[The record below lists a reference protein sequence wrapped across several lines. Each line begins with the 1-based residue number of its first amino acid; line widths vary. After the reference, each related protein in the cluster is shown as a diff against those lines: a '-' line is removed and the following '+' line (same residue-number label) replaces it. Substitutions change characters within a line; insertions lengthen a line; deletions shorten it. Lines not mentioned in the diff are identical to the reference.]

1 MRRDSPPCCAWVGFS
16 VYSHLRLVP
25 CYTARAS
32 FNSSVSKPFTTRKKH
47 VTLPRLRLKV
57 EREDAC
63 FLLNEQPPLRGGTR
77 LVRLW
82 KREEKLPPAQRTRA
96 DQLRVA
102 LSGLGPVFVKIGQ
115 TLSQR
120 ADLIGDEAADALKA
134 LQQSNSPFPDAIAYV
149 TIAEDLNHEGR
160 GRFTCMYVYISH
172 TYTYLTSYF
181 NSHHHVFSLS
191 RSSSISSLATCDAC
205 RIVNKGHV
213 VGFNLGRSFNS
224 KANNTCLMCT
234 FLCQRAKKRH

>member
-115 TLSQR
+115 TLSPDDLAAAGKRRGLMEFLRERTYELAGPAQHARLAR
-120 ADLIGDEAADALKA
+120 AGIRF
-134 LQQSNSPFPDAIAYV
+134 QQKKPK
-149 TIAEDLNHEGR
+149 
-160 GRFTCMYVYISH
+160 VY
-172 TYTYLTSYF
+172 
-181 NSHHHVFSLS
+181 
-191 RSSSISSLATCDAC
+191 R
-205 RIVNKGHV
+205 
-213 VGFNLGRSFNS
+213 
-224 KANNTCLMCT
+224 
-234 FLCQRAKKRH
+234 